1 MTCGILYACILSLSI
16 HFTAL
21 SCVTGPVDVRSS
33 LIRHAWLLVMLR
45 PILYAPY
52 IGLTHATYLQGISF
66 AFRGLLIT
74 EIAANSLLYPTVL
87 AQQNLPTLLSAP
99 LLTYAQY

>member
-1 MTCGILYACILSLSI
+1 MYLLSI

-52 IGLTHATYLQGISF
+52 RPKTCYLLTGHLVCVQRF
-66 AFRGLLIT
+66 IT
-74 EIAANSLLYPTVL
+74 EIAANSLLPYRFSTTELTYPTI
-87 AQQNLPTLLSAP
+87 SAAAYICP
-99 LLTYAQY
+99 ILMGADIYFCC